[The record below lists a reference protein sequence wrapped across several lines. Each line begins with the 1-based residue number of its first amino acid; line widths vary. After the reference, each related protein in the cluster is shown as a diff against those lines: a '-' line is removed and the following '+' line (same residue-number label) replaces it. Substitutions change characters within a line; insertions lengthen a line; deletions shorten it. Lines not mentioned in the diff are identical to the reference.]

1 MQLETQEIVFSPSD
15 GTTKSVVFSTVFLSI
30 PSVSVTVNIQNVNI
44 FVSNLTTTGC
54 TLNTSAPFAGSVSL
68 IAARG

>member
-1 MQLETQEIVFSPSD
+1 MQLETQEIVFSPADTSKNVSFD
-15 GTTKSVVFSTVFLSI
+15 TVFLSI
-30 PSVSVTVNIQNVNI
+30 PSVTVTVKIQNVNI